1 LDSKKENN
9 ASLFTGLK
17 KYLRR
22 LTDLQILQQRRLLTF
37 LFFLVISTVF
47 WFVRSLGEE
56 YEEDL
61 SYPVRYE
68 NFPENKILTGS
79 VPDKL
84 HLRVRARGF
93 TLLRSKLNL
102 SLVPLKFNVSSYALN
117 TTGSDTFYV
126 VTETVRDLLSAEI
139 PQLKILD
146 ISPDTLIFSFTDI
159 VLKKVPVKPILA
171 LHDEFFQKQYMQN
184 GSIIVIPDSVTV
196 SGPGNLVRN
205 ILYAPTLPIR
215 QTNLTDTIILQC
227 ELQPFDRVSYSV
239 DQVQITL
246 PVDRFTEVDENLAVL
261 PVNVPESLNMIA
273 IPGQVT
279 ITFNIC
285 LSNYNKMV
293 KNPPVPKIDYNAIR
307 DEQVT
312 RLTVFLSDTPEII
325 SNVRFNPKET
335 EFLVTR
341 K

>member
-1 LDSKKENN
+1 MDSEKENT
-9 ASLFTGLK
+9 AGFYAGFK
-17 KYLRR
+17 KYLHR

-37 LFFLVISTVF
+37 LFFLVISAVF

-68 NFPENKILTGS
+68 NFPENKILIGL
-79 VPDKL
+79 VPDKFQ
-84 HLRVRARGF
+84 LRVRARGF
-93 TLLRSKLNL
+93 TLLRSRLNL
-102 SLVPLKFNVSSYALN
+102 NLEPLKFNVGSYAVN
-117 TTGSDTFYV
+117 SAGSDTFYV
-126 VTETVRDLLSAEI
+126 ITETVRDLLSAEL
-139 PQLKILD
+139 PQFKILD
-146 ISPDTLIFSFTDI
+146 ISPDTLIFSFTD
-159 VLKKVPVKPILA
+159 LEMKKVPVKPVLA
-171 LHDEFFQKQYMQN
+171 LHDEFYQKQYMQN
-184 GSIIVIPDSVTV
+184 GSIVVTPDSVMV
-196 SGPGNLVRN
+196 SGPGNIIRY
-205 ILYAPTLPIR
+205 IAYAPTEPLK
-215 QTNLTDTIILQC
+215 QTNLSDTVTLRSKLQT
-227 ELQPFDRVSYSV
+227 FDRVTYSLDEV
-239 DQVQITL
+239 QVTI
-246 PVDRFTEVDENLAVL
+246 PVDRFTEVDESLTVL
-261 PVNVPESLNMIA
+261 PVNVPDSLDMIA

-307 DEQVT
+307 DRQVN
-312 RLTVFLSDTPEII
+312 RLKVFLSDTPRII